1 MHRIDIRYHSLR
13 RGSSFHNNFVP
24 TSTNCDSSLQLQH
37 CSAEYSETRLPKA
50 DSTNQSTAAISKAT
64 MSLPT
69 AQLGRNGP
77 QVNRLG
83 FGLMG
88 LSMFYGAP
96 KPDEERLQVLTEA
109 YNLGE
114 RFWDTSDL

>member
-1 MHRIDIRYHSLR
+1 MHRIDIRYYSLR
-13 RGSSFHNNFVP
+13 RVSSFHNNFVP

-37 CSAEYSETRLPKA
+37 CPAEYSETRLPKA